1 VYNVP
6 LELAPET
13 EASVR
18 EYAERRGVT
27 VDEMLARA
35 FPPVQ
40 TDRDRVMAL
49 LHRWQEES
57 GGMPPRPGGGPEHIP
72 VSQLMAEWDAEDA
85 MRTPEQIEADT
96 RLWESLVNDPH
107 PLEL

>member
-35 FPPVQ
+35 FPPAQ
-40 TDRDRVMAL
+40 SERERVMAL
-49 LHRWQEES
+49 LHQWQDEC
-57 GGMPPRPGGGPEHIP
+57 GGIPPGPDGRVNTMS
-72 VSQLMAEWDAEDA
+72 VSELMAQWDAEDA
-85 MRTPEQIEADT
+85 LRTPEQIEADT
-96 RLWESLVNDPH
+96 RLWESLQNDRH